1 MLYNEKMPRV
11 RREERSGMKK
21 TGEKK
26 ESAIWALFI
35 TFLKIGAFTFGGGYA
50 MIPMI
55 QKELVEK
62 KRWLTEEDV
71 LEIVAIAES
80 TPGPIAVNSA
90 TFVGYRVGGF
100 RGALCATIG
109 VVLPAFCVISLISLA
124 LRQFQE
130 NKAVQYAFY
139 GIRAGVLALIV
150 RALCSLGRQ
159 ARDGLA
165 WALAGAAFL
174 AAALGAN
181 VLLVILGSAAV
192 GLGATLLSER
202 GKRA

>member
-62 KRWLTEEDV
+62 
-71 LEIVAIAES
+71 
-80 TPGPIAVNSA
+80 SA
-90 TFVGYRVGGF
+90 G
-100 RGALCATIG
+100 
-109 VVLPAFCVISLISLA
+109 
-124 LRQFQE
+124 
-130 NKAVQYAFY
+130 
-139 GIRAGVLALIV
+139 
-150 RALCSLGRQ
+150 
-159 ARDGLA
+159 
-165 WALAGAAFL
+165 
-174 AAALGAN
+174 
-181 VLLVILGSAAV
+181 
-192 GLGATLLSER
+192 
-202 GKRA
+202 